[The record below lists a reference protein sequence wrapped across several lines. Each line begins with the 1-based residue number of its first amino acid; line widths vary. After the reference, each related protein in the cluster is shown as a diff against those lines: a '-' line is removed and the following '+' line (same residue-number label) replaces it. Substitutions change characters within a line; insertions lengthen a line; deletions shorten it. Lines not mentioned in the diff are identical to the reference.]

1 MATAL
6 EMKPEEWRKFN
17 PAGKR
22 AASLAQDGPLEERRK
37 NALDVA
43 KQASSLLKR
52 RFGAERVVLFGSL
65 ESKDSFTPWSD
76 IDVAVWGIAPDDFY
90 YAVAAVT
97 GLSPDFKI
105 DLVEPATCRAAMKD
119 STQKHGMEI

>member
-22 AASLAQDGPLEERRK
+22 AASLAQNRPLEERRVK
-37 NALDVA
+37 ALDVA

-65 ESKDSFTPWSD
+65 ASKDSFTPWSD
-76 IDVAVWGIAPDDFY
+76 IDIAVWGIAPDDFY
-90 YAVAAVT
+90 FAVAAVT

-105 DLVEPATCRAAMKD
+105 DLVEPATCRK
-119 STQKHGMEI
+119 TINNVIQQQGIEI